1 MKVKVIILDG
11 GTKEDIQKAIDT
23 ATLQLGAYKHQ
34 EEKML
39 ADLGRAGKEI
49 AALARK
55 VGQLQ
60 EDNQKLISQ
69 RIALLQII
77 NQEVGLTI

>member
-1 MKVKVIILDG
+1 MTVIFSHNKKMLDRL
-11 GTKEDIQKAIDT
+11 TI
-23 ATLQLGAYKHQ
+23 ATLQLDDYKRREQ
-34 EEKML
+34 QML
-39 ADLGRAGKEI
+39 ADLGHAGQEI
-49 AALARK
+49 ATLARK

-77 NQEVGLTI
+77 NQDVGLPS

>member
-1 MKVKVIILDG
+1 MTVIFSHNKKLLDQL
-11 GTKEDIQKAIDT
+11 TI
-23 ATLQLGAYKHQ
+23 ATLQLDDYKRREQ
-34 EEKML
+34 QML
-39 ADLGRAGKEI
+39 ADLGRAGQEI
-49 AALARK
+49 ATLARK

-77 NQEVGLTI
+77 NQDVGLPS

>member
-1 MKVKVIILDG
+1 MTIIFSHNKKLLDRL
-11 GTKEDIQKAIDT
+11 TI
-23 ATLQLGAYKHQ
+23 ATLQLDDYKRREQ
-34 EEKML
+34 QML
-39 ADLGRAGKEI
+39 VDLGHAGQEI
-49 AALARK
+49 ATLARK

-77 NQEVGLTI
+77 NQDVGLPS